1 MPENTNTATAEAQG
15 EEQIETTELVAAPP
29 DGDTPAPAAEA
40 QGDGEDE
47 DEREAQPEREPL
59 KIVKDAEGNEWVR
72 LYRGTKVVLLRKSQI
87 SALTF
92 DEESGE
98 DPLIHLANAK
108 DVIAVNRDGWAALN
122 THLFGEYID

>member
-15 EEQIETTELVAAPP
+15 EEQIETTEVVAAPP

-47 DEREAQPEREPL
+47 EEREVQPEREPL
-59 KIVKDAEGNEWVR
+59 KEFKDTDGVEWVR
-72 LYRGTKVVLLRKSQI
+72 LYRGTKVVLLRRKSI

-98 DPLIHLANAK
+98 DPLIHLENAK
-108 DVIAVNRDGWAALN
+108 DVIAVDRDSWCALN
-122 THLFGEYID
+122 TRIFGEYKD